1 MFQKEIFN
9 TIEELFLAHGSVLSQ
24 WVVSSLSVFRVPK
37 GNFKTHAHILI
48 TGFNGVNEESYKY
61 VIIP

>member
-1 MFQKEIFN
+1 M
-9 TIEELFLAHGSVLSQ
+9 AHGLVLSQ
-24 WVVSSLSVFRVPK
+24 WVVSSLSFFRVPK
-37 GNFKTHAHILI
+37 GNFKTQAHILI